1 MRHLDN
7 TARRRLLIAVATLGL
22 ASVLA
27 IALDHYG
34 LSFLRFRPGEKLPLA
49 VSTPQESP
57 APSRASFDFQPLDQP
72 RELPDIGFVDGDGRA
87 TSLADFRG
95 RVVLLNLWATWCV
108 PCRREM
114 PALERLQ
121 AKLGGAEFIV
131 LPLSIDRGGLP
142 PVKRFYEELGLVALG
157 VFVDQSGTSM
167 GKLAT
172 TGVPTTLLIDRDGRE
187 IGRLLGAAE
196 WDSPEAIALIRR
208 YLNSPS
214 GGDGGRIGSK
224 T

>member
-1 MRHLDN
+1 MRQLDN
-7 TARRRLLIAVATLGL
+7 TAIRRLLITVAALGS
-22 ASVLA
+22 AIVLVF
-27 IALDHYG
+27 ALDHYG
-34 LSFLRFRPGEKLPLA
+34 SIFFHLRPGGPLPLA
-49 VSTPQESP
+49 DSAQQSP
-57 APSRASFDFQPLDQP
+57 APSRVAFEFQPLDQP
-72 RELPDIGFVDGDGRA
+72 RELPHLAFVDGDGRA
-87 TSLADFRG
+87 IALADFRG

-142 PVKRFYEELGLVALG
+142 PVKRFYEELGLATLG
-157 VFVDQSGTSM
+157 VFVDQSGEAT

>member
-1 MRHLDN
+1 
-7 TARRRLLIAVATLGL
+7 LIAVATLG
-22 ASVLA
+22 VA
-27 IALDHYG
+27 IVFALALDHYG
-34 LSFLRFRPGEKLPLA
+34 LSFLRLRPGEPLPLA
-49 VSTPQESP
+49 ISTPQESP

-72 RELPDIGFVDGDGRA
+72 RELPDLGFVDGDGRA
-87 TSLADFRG
+87 ASLADFRG

-142 PVKRFYEELGLVALG
+142 PVKRFYEELGLAALG
-157 VFVDQSGTSM
+157 VFVDQSGAATS
-167 GKLAT
+167 KLAT
-172 TGVPTTLLIDRDGRE
+172 TGVPTTLLIDREGRE
-187 IGRLLGAAE
+187 IGRKIGPAE
-196 WDSPEAIALIRR
+196 WDSPEMIALIRR

-214 GGDGGRIGSK
+214 GGNGAQIGSK

>member
-7 TARRRLLIAVATLGL
+7 TAIRRLLITVAALGS
-22 ASVLA
+22 AIVLA
-27 IALDHYG
+27 FALDHYG
-34 LSFLRFRPGEKLPLA
+34 SIFFHLQPGGPLPLA
-49 VSTPQESP
+49 DSAQQSP
-57 APSRASFDFQPLDQP
+57 APSRVAFEFQPLDQP
-72 RELPDIGFVDGDGRA
+72 RELPHLAFVDGDGRA
-87 TSLADFRG
+87 IALADFRG

-142 PVKRFYEELGLVALG
+142 PVKRFYEELGLAALG
-157 VFVDQSGTSM
+157 VFVDQSGEAT

-208 YLNSPS
+208 YLKSPS
-214 GGDGGRIGSK
+214 SGDGAQIGSK

>member
-1 MRHLDN
+1 
-7 TARRRLLIAVATLGL
+7 LIAVATLGL
-22 ASVLA
+22 AIVFAL
-27 IALDHYG
+27 ALDHYG
-34 LSFLRFRPGEKLPLA
+34 LSFLRLRPGGPLPIA

-72 RELPDIGFVDGDGRA
+72 RELPDLGFVDGDGRA
-87 TSLADFRG
+87 ASLADFRG

-114 PALERLQ
+114 PALDRLQ

-131 LPLSIDRGGLP
+131 VPLSIDRGGLP
-142 PVKRFYEELGLVALG
+142 PVKRFYEELGLQALG
-157 VFVDQSGTSM
+157 VFVDQSGTAT
-167 GKLAT
+167 GKRGTA
-172 TGVPTTLLIDRDGRE
+172 GVPTTLLIDREGRE

-196 WDSPEAIALIRR
+196 WDSPEAITLIRR

-214 GGDGGRIGSK
+214 GGDGAQIGSK

>member
-7 TARRRLLIAVATLGL
+7 TARRRLLIAVATLGV
-22 ASVLA
+22 AIVLA
-27 IALDHYG
+27 MALDRYG
-34 LSFLRFRPGEKLPLA
+34 LSFLRLRPGEKLPLA

-72 RELPDIGFVDGDGRA
+72 RELPDVGFVDADGRA
-87 TSLADFRG
+87 ASLADFRG

-142 PVKRFYEELGLVALG
+142 PVKRFYEELGLEALG
-157 VFVDQSGTSM
+157 IFVDQSGAATR
-167 GKLAT
+167 KLAT

-187 IGRLLGAAE
+187 IGRLIGAAE
-196 WDSPEAIALIRR
+196 WDSPDAIALIREHLGLLTGER
-208 YLNSPS
+208 KAS
-214 GGDGGRIGSK
+214 R
-224 T
+224 